1 MLGIIAEK
9 PQESIGVGEG
19 GQEAAGW
26 GEAKLSYPRFG
37 ATCSVA
43 ARTAARACAGEQLRL
58 GSVQGN
64 RVWGWDGQSD
74 WQAADQTVTVPHRY
88 SRRLGAHLL
97 SLTATQARSDHET
110 AI

>member
-43 ARTAARACAGEQLRL
+43 ARTAAKAYAGEQLRL

-64 RVWGWDGQSD
+64 RFAVERASCPCENPIPAPQK
-74 WQAADQTVTVPHRY
+74 
-88 SRRLGAHLL
+88 
-97 SLTATQARSDHET
+97 
-110 AI
+110 

>member
-74 WQAADQTVTVPHRY
+74 WQAANGMGFY
-88 SRRLGAHLL
+88 GAGMGFSHG
-97 SLTATQARSDHET
+97 QDARST
-110 AI
+110 ANRLP